1 MAIRRRTARAAG
13 GGLMIALLSTV
24 LAAQADAGRKYYGG
38 AETPPPESAPVEPA
52 SDIADD
58 QSGLEVATTL
68 ALAHA
73 AMASLTA
80 TQVIEGNRVEDSA
93 DRRALITHSFIGNA
107 GIASANQESGNLNS
121 QLNVRVIALTEEQAD
136 GVLTGVDLSAYAVRR
151 DNTVVAGGGERRVSI
166 VDSFADG
173 TGIVGVNQA
182 AGNLN
187 RQANLL
193 VMALGMAPGANMHLL
208 GDAALDE
215 TASNNTVVSKGA
227 PAPQIAELDG
237 AFKNFEGIAQ
247 VSQVAGDLNS
257 TTNAVAVSYRETS
270 LP

>member
-1 MAIRRRTARAAG
+1 MV
-13 GGLMIALLSTV
+13 ALLSTV

-38 AETPPPESAPVEPA
+38 AETPPPGSAPVA
-52 SDIADD
+52 SAPDVGDD
-58 QSGLEVATTL
+58 QSGLEAATTL

-80 TQVIEGNRVEDSA
+80 TQVIEGNRVEDGA

-151 DNTVVAGGGERRVSI
+151 DNTVVAGGERRVSI

-193 VMALGMAPGANMHLL
+193 VMALGLAPGANMHLL
-208 GDAALDE
+208 GDAALGE
-215 TASNNTVVSKGA
+215 TASNNTVVSNGA

-257 TTNAVAVSYRETS
+257 TTNAVAVSYREMS